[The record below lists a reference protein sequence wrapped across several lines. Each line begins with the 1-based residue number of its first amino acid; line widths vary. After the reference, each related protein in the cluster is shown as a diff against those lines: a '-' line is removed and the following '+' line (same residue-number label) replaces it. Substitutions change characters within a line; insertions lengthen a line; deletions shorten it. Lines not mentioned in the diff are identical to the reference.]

1 MGSLWGEILSEYTIE
16 RVKTGI
22 PGLDEL
28 MEGGFPK
35 GDTILVAGKAGT
47 GKSIMANQFLYNG
60 VVEYNEPGVLVT
72 LEEAPFAIRRNML
85 RFGMDLERQE
95 KAGMLTI
102 ADLSPS
108 KEIQHSKIREY
119 PSFDLSGLEAIILN
133 HINKV
138 KAKRVVIDTLSIM
151 AYKFR
156 SRDILREEFFKLCA
170 NITKAG
176 TTLLLTSEIPAQESG
191 LGVFDIE
198 AFLAS
203 GVVVLYNEK
212 ISDTSRSRSIEVLKL
227 RGSKHSSRI
236 HSMRITDEGIRVWP
250 GEISTGH

>member
-1 MGSLWGEILSEYTIE
+1 MNDHVID

-28 MEGGFPK
+28 IEGGFPR
-35 GDTILVAGKAGT
+35 GDTILIAGKAGT
-47 GKSIMANQFLYNG
+47 GKSILATQFIYKG
-60 VVEYNEPGVLVT
+60 AVEYDEPGVFVT
-72 LEEAPFAIRRNML
+72 LEEPPHLIKRNMIQ
-85 RFGMDLERQE
+85 FGMDLEKLVKE
-95 KAGMLTI
+95 KKI
-102 ADLSPS
+102 SIVDLSPS
-108 KEIQHSKIREY
+108 KEVTPVTIGEY

-133 HINKV
+133 HV
-138 KAKRVVIDTLSIM
+138 KKLNAKRVVLDTLSIM
-151 AYKFR
+151 AYKFK
-156 SRDILREEFFKLCA
+156 SRDILREEFFKLA
-170 NITKAG
+170 ASITRTG
-176 TTLLLTSEIPAQESG
+176 CTLLLTSEIPAQDQG

-203 GVVVLYNEK
+203 GVIVLYNEK

-250 GEISTGH
+250 GEISPGH

>member
-1 MGSLWGEILSEYTIE
+1 MTDYEID

-28 MEGGFPK
+28 IEGGLPR
-35 GDTILVAGKAGT
+35 GDTILIAGKAGT
-47 GKSIMANQFLYNG
+47 GKSILATQFIYNG
-60 VVEYNEPGVLVT
+60 AKDYHEPGVFVT
-72 LEEAPFAIRRNML
+72 MEEPPHLIKRNMIQ
-85 RFGMDLERQE
+85 FGMDLEKME
-95 KAGMLTI
+95 KDGLI
-102 ADLSPS
+102 SIVDLSPS
-108 KEIQHSKIREY
+108 KEVTPVTIGEY
-119 PSFDLSGLEAIILN
+119 PSFDLSGLEAIIMN
-133 HINKV
+133 HVQKV
-138 KAKRVVIDTLSIM
+138 NAKRIVIDTLSIM

-170 NITKAG
+170 NLTRTG
-176 TTLLLTSEIPAQESG
+176 CTLLLTSEIPAQDQG

-203 GVVVLYNEK
+203 GVIVLYNEK

-250 GEISTGH
+250 GEISPGV

>member
-1 MGSLWGEILSEYTIE
+1 MSEYTID

-28 MEGGFPK
+28 VEGGFPR
-35 GDTILVAGKAGT
+35 GDTILIAGKAGT
-47 GKSIMANQFLYNG
+47 GKTILANQFLFNG
-60 VVEYNEPGVLVT
+60 AVLYQEPGVLVT
-72 LEEAPFAIRRNML
+72 LEESPAAIKRNML
-85 RFGMDLERQE
+85 RFGMDLDDLV
-95 KAGMLTI
+95 KKGLLSI

-108 KEIQHSKIREY
+108 KEVARVKMGEY
-119 PSFDLSGLEAIILN
+119 PSFDLSGLEAIILS
-133 HINKV
+133 HMKKV
-138 KAKRVVIDTLSIM
+138 GAKRVVLDTLSIM

-156 SRDILREEFFKLCA
+156 SRDILREEFFKLAA
-170 NITKAG
+170 NITRSGA
-176 TTLLLTSEIPAQESG
+176 TLLLTSEIPAQEGG

-212 ISDTSRSRSIEVLKL
+212 ISDTSRSRSIEILKL

-236 HSMRITDEGIRVWP
+236 HSLRITDEGIRVWP
-250 GEISTGH
+250 GEISPGH

>member
-1 MGSLWGEILSEYTIE
+1 MSDHEID

-28 MEGGFPK
+28 VEGGIPR

-47 GKSIMANQFLYNG
+47 GKSILAMQFIYKG
-60 VVEYNEPGVLVT
+60 AKDYDEPGVFVT
-72 LEEAPFAIRRNML
+72 LEEPPHLIKRNML
-85 RFGMDLERQE
+85 RFGMDLDAMIEE
-95 KAGMLTI
+95 GKI
-102 ADLSPS
+102 SIVDLSPS
-108 KEIQHSKIREY
+108 KEVTPVTIGEY
-119 PSFDLSGLEAIILN
+119 PSFDLSGLQAIIMN
-133 HINKV
+133 HVKKV
-138 KAKRVVIDTLSIM
+138 NAKRVVLDTLSIM

-156 SRDILREEFFKLCA
+156 SRDILREEFFKLA
-170 NITKAG
+170 AAITRSG
-176 TTLLLTSEIPAQESG
+176 CTLLITSEILSQDQG

-203 GVVVLYNEK
+203 GVIVLYNEK
-212 ISDTSRSRSIEVLKL
+212 ISDTSRSRSIEILKL

-250 GEISTGH
+250 GEISPGH

>member
-1 MGSLWGEILSEYTIE
+1 VSDFTIE

-28 MEGGFPK
+28 IEGGFPR
-35 GDTILVAGKAGT
+35 GDTILIAGRAGT

-60 VVEYNEPGVLVT
+60 ATQYDEPGVLVT
-72 LEEAPFAIRRNML
+72 LEESPVSIKRNMM
-85 RFGMDLERQE
+85 RFGMDLDALV
-95 KAGMLTI
+95 KKKKLAI
-102 ADLSPS
+102 VDLSPS
-108 KEIQHSKIREY
+108 KEVTPMKIGEY

-133 HINKV
+133 HV
-138 KAKRVVIDTLSIM
+138 KKLGAKRVVIDTLAIL

-156 SRDILREEFFKLCA
+156 SRDILREEFFKLAA
-170 NITKAG
+170 NITRAG
-176 TTLLLTSEIPAQESG
+176 TTLILTSEIPAQHDG

-203 GVVVLYNEK
+203 GVIVLYNEM
-212 ISDTSRSRSIEVLKL
+212 ISETSRSRSIEVLKL

-250 GEISTGH
+250 AEISTGV

>member
-1 MGSLWGEILSEYTIE
+1 MTDYEIE
-16 RVKTGI
+16 RVRTGI

-28 MEGGFPK
+28 VEGGFPK

-47 GKSIMANQFLYNG
+47 GKSILATQFLYKG
-60 VVEYNEPGVLVT
+60 ATLYNEPGVLVT
-72 LEEAPFAIRRNML
+72 LEEPPHLIKRNML
-85 RFGMDLERQE
+85 QFGMNLDELE
-95 KAGMLTI
+95 KKKMFSLI
-102 ADLSPS
+102 DLSPS
-108 KEIQHSKIREY
+108 KGGSPVTIGEY

-133 HINKV
+133 HVRKI
-138 KAKRVVIDTLSIM
+138 KATRVVLDTLSIM

-156 SRDILREEFFKLCA
+156 SRDILREEFFKL
-170 NITKAG
+170 
-176 TTLLLTSEIPAQESG
+176 LLTSEIPEQETG

-203 GVVVLYNEK
+203 GVIVLYNEK
-212 ISDTSRSRSIEVLKL
+212 ISETSRSRSIEVLKL

-250 GEISTGH
+250 GEISPGH

>member
-1 MGSLWGEILSEYTIE
+1 MSEYQID

-28 MEGGFPK
+28 IEGGFPR

-47 GKSIMANQFLYNG
+47 GKTILANQFLFNG
-60 VVEYNEPGVLVT
+60 VVKYDEPGVLVT
-72 LEEAPFAIRRNML
+72 LEESPSAIKRNML
-85 RFGMDLERQE
+85 RFNMNLDELVEQGKLS
-95 KAGMLTI
+95 I

-108 KEIQHSKIREY
+108 KEVARVKIGEY
-119 PSFDLSGLEAIILN
+119 PSFDLSGLEAIIMS
-133 HINKV
+133 HIKKV
-138 KAKRVVIDTLSIM
+138 NAKRVVIDTLSIM

-156 SRDILREEFFKLCA
+156 SRDILREEFFKLAA
-170 NITKAG
+170 NITRTGA
-176 TTLLLTSEIPAQESG
+176 TLLLTSEIPAQDSG

-212 ISDTSRSRSIEVLKL
+212 ISDTSRSRSIEILKL

-250 GEISTGH
+250 GEISPGH

>member
-1 MGSLWGEILSEYTIE
+1 MSDHAIE

-28 MEGGFPK
+28 IEGGFPR
-35 GDTILVAGKAGT
+35 GDTILIAGKAGT
-47 GKSIMANQFLYNG
+47 GKSILATQFIYKG
-60 VVEYNEPGVLVT
+60 ATEYNEPGVFVT
-72 LEEAPFAIRRNML
+72 LEEPPHLIKRNMI
-85 RFGMDLERQE
+85 RFGMDLDKLVAE
-95 KAGMLTI
+95 KKI
-102 ADLSPS
+102 AIVDLSPS
-108 KEIQHSKIREY
+108 KEVTPVTIGEY

-133 HINKV
+133 HV
-138 KAKRVVIDTLSIM
+138 KKLNAKRVVLDTLSIM

-156 SRDILREEFFKLCA
+156 SRDILREEFFKLTA
-170 NITKAG
+170 SITRTG
-176 TTLLLTSEIPAQESG
+176 CTLLLTSEIPANDQG

-203 GVVVLYNEK
+203 GVIVLYNEK

-250 GEISTGH
+250 EEISPGT

>member
-1 MGSLWGEILSEYTIE
+1 MSDHAIE

-28 MEGGFPK
+28 IEGGFPK
-35 GDTILVAGKAGT
+35 GDTILIAGKAGT
-47 GKSIMANQFLYNG
+47 GKSILATQFIYKG
-60 VVEYNEPGVLVT
+60 ATDYNEPGVLVT
-72 LEEAPFAIRRNML
+72 LEEPPHLIKRNMI
-85 RFGMDLERQE
+85 RFGMDLEKLE
-95 KAGMLTI
+95 KEKKI
-102 ADLSPS
+102 SIVDLSPS
-108 KEIQHSKIREY
+108 KEVTPVTIGEY

-133 HINKV
+133 HV
-138 KAKRVVIDTLSIM
+138 KKLGAKRIVLDTLSIM
-151 AYKFR
+151 AYKFK
-156 SRDILREEFFKLCA
+156 SRDILREEFFKLTA
-170 NITKAG
+170 NLTRTG
-176 TTLLLTSEIPAQESG
+176 CTLLLTSEIPEQNQG

-203 GVVVLYNEK
+203 GVIVLYNEK

-250 GEISTGH
+250 GEISPGA

>member
-1 MGSLWGEILSEYTIE
+1 VSDFTIE

-28 MEGGFPK
+28 IEGGFPR
-35 GDTILVAGKAGT
+35 GDTILIAGRAGT
-47 GKSIMANQFLYNG
+47 GKSIMAIQFLYNG
-60 VVEYNEPGVLVT
+60 ATEYDEPGVLVT
-72 LEEAPFAIRRNML
+72 LEESPISIKRNMM
-85 RFGMDLERQE
+85 RFGMDLEALV
-95 KAGMLTI
+95 KKKKLAI
-102 ADLSPS
+102 VDLSPS
-108 KEIQHSKIREY
+108 KEVTPMKIGEY

-133 HINKV
+133 HV
-138 KAKRVVIDTLSIM
+138 KKLGAKRVVIDTLAIL

-156 SRDILREEFFKLCA
+156 SRDILREEFFKLAA
-170 NITKAG
+170 NITRAG
-176 TTLLLTSEIPAQESG
+176 TTLILTSEIPAQHDG

-203 GVVVLYNEK
+203 GVIVLYNEM
-212 ISDTSRSRSIEVLKL
+212 ISETSRSRSIEILKL

-250 GEISTGH
+250 AEISTGV

>member
-1 MGSLWGEILSEYTIE
+1 MSKIVIE

-22 PGLDEL
+22 PGLDDL
-28 MEGGFPK
+28 IEGGFPR

-47 GKSIMANQFLYNG
+47 GKSILAIQFLYKG
-60 VVEYNEPGVLVT
+60 AVEFDEPGVLVT
-72 LEEAPFAIRRNML
+72 LEEPPDQIRRNML
-85 RFGMDLERQE
+85 QFGMDLADLE
-95 KAGMLTI
+95 KKELFSI
-102 ADLSPS
+102 VDLSPS
-108 KEIQHSKIREY
+108 KETTPVTVGEY
-119 PSFDLSGLEAIILN
+119 PSFDLSGLQAIISS
-133 HINKV
+133 HIKKIN
-138 KAKRVVIDTLSIM
+138 ARRLVIDTLSIL
-151 AYKFR
+151 AYKFK

-170 NITKAG
+170 NITKDNVS
-176 TTLLLTSEIPAQESG
+176 LLLTSEIPAYATS

-203 GVVVLYNEK
+203 GVIVLYNEK

-250 GEISTGH
+250 GEISPGH

>member
-1 MGSLWGEILSEYTIE
+1 MSDYTIE

-28 MEGGFPK
+28 IEGGFPR

-47 GKSIMANQFLYNG
+47 GKSILANQFLYKG
-60 VVEYNEPGVLVT
+60 VTMYNETGVLVT
-72 LEEAPFAIRRNML
+72 LEEPPRLIRRNML
-85 RFGMDLERQE
+85 RFGMDLAKLEQ
-95 KAGMLTI
+95 AGKLAI
-102 ADLSPS
+102 VDLSPS
-108 KEIQHSKIREY
+108 KEATPVTIGEY
-119 PSFDLSGLEAIILN
+119 PSFDLSGLEAIILS
-133 HINKV
+133 HV
-138 KAKRVVIDTLSIM
+138 KNLGAKRVVIDTLSIL

-170 NITKAG
+170 AITRAG
-176 TTLLLTSEIPAQESG
+176 CTLLLTSEIPAQDTG

-203 GVVVLYNEK
+203 GVIVLYNEK

-250 GEISTGH
+250 GEISPGH

>member
-1 MGSLWGEILSEYTIE
+1 MNDLTIE

-28 MEGGFPK
+28 IEGGFPR
-35 GDTILVAGKAGT
+35 GDTILIAGKAGT
-47 GKSIMANQFLYNG
+47 GKSILATQFIYKG
-60 VVEYNEPGVLVT
+60 ATEYDEPGVLVT
-72 LEEAPFAIRRNML
+72 LEEPPHLIKRNML
-85 RFGMDLERQE
+85 RFGMDLEKLE
-95 KAGMLTI
+95 KEKKI
-102 ADLSPS
+102 AIVDLSPS
-108 KEIQHSKIREY
+108 KEVTPVTIGEY

-133 HINKV
+133 HV
-138 KAKRVVIDTLSIM
+138 KKIKATRVVLDTLSIM
-151 AYKFR
+151 AYKFK
-156 SRDILREEFFKLCA
+156 SRDILREEFFKLA
-170 NITKAG
+170 ATITRAG
-176 TTLLLTSEIPAQESG
+176 CTLLLTSEIPAQEQG

-203 GVVVLYNEK
+203 GVIVLYNEK

-250 GEISTGH
+250 GEISPGV

>member
-1 MGSLWGEILSEYTIE
+1 MSKFTIE
-16 RVKTGI
+16 RVRTGI

-28 MEGGFPK
+28 IEGGFPR

-47 GKSIMANQFLYNG
+47 GKSILAVQFLYKG
-60 VVEYNEPGVLVT
+60 ATEYNEPGVLVT
-72 LEEAPFAIRRNML
+72 LEEPPHLIKRNMM
-85 RFGMDLERQE
+85 RFGMDLERLE
-95 KAGMLTI
+95 REGLLAI
-102 ADLSPS
+102 VDLSPS
-108 KEIQHSKIREY
+108 KERTPVMVGEY
-119 PSFDLSGLEAIILN
+119 PSFDLSGLEAIILS
-133 HINKV
+133 HIRRI

-170 NITKAG
+170 SITG
-176 TTLLLTSEIPAQESG
+176 EGCTLLLTSEIPAQDTG

-198 AFLAS
+198 TFLAS
-203 GVVVLYNEK
+203 GVIVLYNEK
-212 ISDTSRSRSIEVLKL
+212 ISETSRSRSIEILKL

-250 GEISTGH
+250 GEIPGH

>member
-1 MGSLWGEILSEYTIE
+1 MNDHVID

-28 MEGGFPK
+28 IEGGFPR
-35 GDTILVAGKAGT
+35 GDTILIAGKAGT
-47 GKSIMANQFLYNG
+47 GKSILATQFIYKG
-60 VVEYNEPGVLVT
+60 AVDYNEPGVFVT
-72 LEEAPFAIRRNML
+72 LEDPPHLIKRNMIQ
-85 RFGMDLERQE
+85 FGMDLDKLVED
-95 KAGMLTI
+95 KKISLV
-102 ADLSPS
+102 DLSPS
-108 KEIQHSKIREY
+108 KEVTPVTIGEY

-133 HINKV
+133 HVKKL
-138 KAKRVVIDTLSIM
+138 KAKRVVLDTLSIL
-151 AYKFR
+151 AYKFK
-156 SRDILREEFFKLCA
+156 SRDILREEFFKLA
-170 NITKAG
+170 ASITRTG
-176 TTLLLTSEIPAQESG
+176 CTLLLTSEIPAQGQS

-203 GVVVLYNEK
+203 GVIVLYNEK

-250 GEISTGH
+250 GEISPGH

>member
-1 MGSLWGEILSEYTIE
+1 MSDYKID

-28 MEGGFPK
+28 IEGGFPR
-35 GDTILVAGKAGT
+35 GDTILIAGKAGT
-47 GKSIMANQFLYNG
+47 GKSILATQFIYKGATEYDETG
-60 VVEYNEPGVLVT
+60 VFVT
-72 LEEAPFAIRRNML
+72 LEEPPHLIKRNML
-85 RFGMDLERQE
+85 QFGMDIDAVIKEGKMSLV
-95 KAGMLTI
+95 
-102 ADLSPS
+102 DLSPS
-108 KEIQHSKIREY
+108 KEITPVTIGEY
-119 PSFDLSGLEAIILN
+119 PSFDLSGLQAIILN
-133 HINKV
+133 HIKKV
-138 KAKRVVIDTLSIM
+138 NAKRVVIDTISIM

-156 SRDILREEFFKLCA
+156 SRDILREEFFKLA
-170 NITKAG
+170 AAITRTG
-176 TTLLLTSEIPAQESG
+176 CTLILTSEIPTQGQS

-203 GVVVLYNEK
+203 GVIVLYNEK

-250 GEISTGH
+250 GEISPGH

>member
-1 MGSLWGEILSEYTIE
+1 MSNFDIE

-28 MEGGFPK
+28 IEGGFPK

-47 GKSIMANQFLYNG
+47 GKSILANQFLYNG
-60 VVEYNEPGVLVT
+60 ATEYNEPGILVT
-72 LEEAPFAIRRNML
+72 LEESPRLIRRNML
-85 RFGMDLERQE
+85 RFGMDLKKLEDA
-95 KAGMLTI
+95 KMLTLV
-102 ADLSPS
+102 DLSPS
-108 KEIQHSKIREY
+108 KSSTPVAIGEY

-133 HINKV
+133 YVKKI
-138 KAKRVVIDTLSIM
+138 KAKRVVIDTLSIL
-151 AYKFR
+151 AYKFK
-156 SRDILREEFFKLCA
+156 SRDILREEFFKLTA
-170 NITKAG
+170 NITRAG
-176 TTLLLTSEIPAQESG
+176 CTLLLTSEIPAQDSG

-212 ISDTSRSRSIEVLKL
+212 ISETSRSRSIEILKL

-236 HSMRITDEGIRVWP
+236 HSMRITEEGIRVWP
-250 GEISTGH
+250 EEISPGH

>member
-1 MGSLWGEILSEYTIE
+1 MSDYSIE

-28 MEGGFPK
+28 IEGGFPR
-35 GDTILVAGKAGT
+35 GDTILIAGKAGT
-47 GKSIMANQFLYNG
+47 GKTILANQFLYNG
-60 VVEYNEPGVLVT
+60 AVLYNEPGVLVT
-72 LEEAPFAIRRNML
+72 LEEPPKAIKRNMM
-85 RFGMDLERQE
+85 RFGMNLDDLM
-95 KAGMLTI
+95 KKGLLSI

-108 KEIQHSKIREY
+108 KEVARVKMGEY
-119 PSFDLSGLEAIILN
+119 PSFDLSGLVAIIMN
-133 HINKV
+133 HVKKV
-138 KAKRVVIDTLSIM
+138 KAQRIVIDTLSIL

-156 SRDILREEFFKLCA
+156 SRDILREEFFKLAA
-170 NITKAG
+170 NITREGA
-176 TTLLLTSEIPAQESG
+176 TLLLTSEIPAKGTG
-191 LGVFDIE
+191 LGVFNIE

-212 ISDTSRSRSIEVLKL
+212 ISDTSRSRSIEILKL

-250 GEISTGH
+250 GEISPGH

>member
-1 MGSLWGEILSEYTIE
+1 MSKFDIE

-28 MEGGFPK
+28 IEGGFPK

-47 GKSIMANQFLYNG
+47 GKTIFANQFLYNG
-60 VVEYNEPGVLVT
+60 ATEYNEPGILVT
-72 LEEAPFAIRRNML
+72 LEEPPHLIRRNLL
-85 RFGMDLERQE
+85 RFGMDLKKLEDA
-95 KAGMLTI
+95 KML
-102 ADLSPS
+102 ALVDLSPS
-108 KEIQHSKIREY
+108 KSSTPVAIGEY

-133 HINKV
+133 YVKKI
-138 KAKRVVIDTLSIM
+138 KAKRIVLDTLSIL

-156 SRDILREEFFKLCA
+156 SRDILREEFFKLTA
-170 NITKAG
+170 NITRTG
-176 TTLLLTSEIPAQESG
+176 CTLLLTSEIPAQGSG

-212 ISDTSRSRSIEVLKL
+212 ISDTSRSRSIEILKL

-236 HSMRITDEGIRVWP
+236 HSMRITEEGIRVWP
-250 GEISTGH
+250 GEISPSH

>member
-1 MGSLWGEILSEYTIE
+1 MSDYEID

-28 MEGGFPK
+28 IEGGFPR
-35 GDTILVAGKAGT
+35 GDTILIAGKAGT
-47 GKSIMANQFLYNG
+47 GKSILATQFIYKG
-60 VVEYNEPGVLVT
+60 AIEYNEPGVFVT
-72 LEEAPFAIRRNML
+72 LEEPPHLIKRNML
-85 RFGMDLERQE
+85 RFGMDLDALIKEG
-95 KAGMLTI
+95 KMSI
-102 ADLSPS
+102 VDLSPS
-108 KEIQHSKIREY
+108 KEITPVTIGEY
-119 PSFDLSGLEAIILN
+119 PSFDLSGLQAIILN
-133 HINKV
+133 HIKKTN
-138 KAKRVVIDTLSIM
+138 AKRVVLDTLSIM

-156 SRDILREEFFKLCA
+156 SRDILREEFFKLA
-170 NITKAG
+170 AMITKTG
-176 TTLLLTSEIPAQESG
+176 CTLLITSEIPAQDQG

-203 GVVVLYNEK
+203 GVIVLYNEK

-250 GEISTGH
+250 GEISPGH

>member
-1 MGSLWGEILSEYTIE
+1 MNDLTID

-28 MEGGFPK
+28 IEGGFPRN
-35 GDTILVAGKAGT
+35 DTILIAGKAGT
-47 GKSIMANQFLYNG
+47 GKSILATQFIYKG
-60 VVEYNEPGVLVT
+60 ATEYNEPGVLVT
-72 LEEAPFAIRRNML
+72 LEEPPHLIKRNML
-85 RFGMDLERQE
+85 RFGMDLEKLENE
-95 KAGMLTI
+95 KKI
-102 ADLSPS
+102 AIVDLSPS
-108 KEIQHSKIREY
+108 KEVTPVTIGEY

-133 HINKV
+133 HVKKI
-138 KAKRVVIDTLSIM
+138 KAKRVVLDTLSIM
-151 AYKFR
+151 AYKFK
-156 SRDILREEFFKLCA
+156 SRDILREEFFKLAA
-170 NITKAG
+170 NITRAG
-176 TTLLLTSEIPAQESG
+176 CTLLLTSEIPAQEQG

-203 GVVVLYNEK
+203 GVIVLYNEK

-250 GEISTGH
+250 GEISPGI

>member
-1 MGSLWGEILSEYTIE
+1 MSDIAIE

-28 MEGGFPK
+28 IEGGFPR

-47 GKSIMANQFLYNG
+47 GKSILAIQYLYKG
-60 VVEYNEPGVLVT
+60 AVEFNEPGVLVT
-72 LEEAPFAIRRNML
+72 LEEPPIKIRRNML
-85 RFGMDLERQE
+85 RFGMDLAELEE
-95 KAGMLTI
+95 KGLLSI
-102 ADLSPS
+102 VDLSPS
-108 KEIQHSKIREY
+108 KAATPVTVGEY
-119 PSFDLSGLEAIILN
+119 PSFDLSGLQAIIAS
-133 HINKV
+133 HIKKI
-138 KAKRVVIDTLSIM
+138 KARRVVLDTISIL
-151 AYKFR
+151 AYKFK

-170 NITKAG
+170 NLTRDKVS
-176 TTLLLTSEIPAQESG
+176 LLLTSEIPAQATS

-203 GVVVLYNEK
+203 GVIVLYNEK

-250 GEISTGH
+250 GEISPGI

>member
-1 MGSLWGEILSEYTIE
+1 MSDYTIE

-28 MEGGFPK
+28 IEGGFPR
-35 GDTILVAGKAGT
+35 GDTILIAGKAGT
-47 GKSIMANQFLYNG
+47 GKSILATQFIYKG
-60 VVEYNEPGVLVT
+60 VTEYNEPGVLVT
-72 LEEAPFAIRRNML
+72 LEEPPNLIKRNML
-85 RFGMDLERQE
+85 RFGMDLEKLE
-95 KAGMLTI
+95 KEGMI
-102 ADLSPS
+102 SIVDLSPS
-108 KEIQHSKIREY
+108 KEATPATIGEY
-119 PSFDLSGLEAIILN
+119 PSFDLSGLQAIIMN
-133 HINKV
+133 HVKKIN
-138 KAKRVVIDTLSIM
+138 ATRVVLDTLSIM

-156 SRDILREEFFKLCA
+156 SRDILREEFFKLAA
-170 NITKAG
+170 NITRSG
-176 TTLLLTSEIPAQESG
+176 CTLLITSEIPAQETG

-203 GVVVLYNEK
+203 GVIVLYNEK

-250 GEISTGH
+250 GEISPGS

>member
-1 MGSLWGEILSEYTIE
+1 MSDQDID

-28 MEGGFPK
+28 IEGGLPR

-47 GKSIMANQFLYNG
+47 GKSILATQFIYKG
-60 VVEYNEPGVLVT
+60 ATEYDEPGVLVT
-72 LEEAPFAIRRNML
+72 LEEPPHLIKRNML
-85 RFGMDLERQE
+85 RFGMDLDELI
-95 KAGMLTI
+95 KAGKI
-102 ADLSPS
+102 SIVDLSPS
-108 KEIQHSKIREY
+108 KEITPVTIGEY
-119 PSFDLSGLEAIILN
+119 PSFDLSGLQAIIMN
-133 HINKV
+133 HIKKIN
-138 KAKRVVIDTLSIM
+138 AKRVVLDTLSIM

-156 SRDILREEFFKLCA
+156 SRDILREEFFKLA
-170 NITKAG
+170 AAITRTG
-176 TTLLLTSEIPAQESG
+176 CTLVLTSEIPAQDQG

-203 GVVVLYNEK
+203 GVIVLYNEK

-250 GEISTGH
+250 GEISPGH